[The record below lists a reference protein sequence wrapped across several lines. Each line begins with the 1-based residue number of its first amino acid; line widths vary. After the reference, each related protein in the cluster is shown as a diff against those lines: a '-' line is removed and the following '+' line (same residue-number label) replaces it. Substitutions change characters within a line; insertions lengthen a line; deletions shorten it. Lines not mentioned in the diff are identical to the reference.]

1 MYYQAILS
9 IIKAGHRITDQVSRE
24 LKEFDITE
32 PQYNVLRILRGAKG
46 KPITVQEIQCKMVQ
60 RSSNVTRI
68 IDKLLE
74 KDCVTREECSSNRR
88 KMDIS
93 LTSEGL
99 NLLKKLDKKLQAF
112 HAPMKDRLTEQELKV
127 LNDLI
132 TKLTYEKVE

>member
-24 LKEFDITE
+24 LKEFDMTE

-46 KPITVQEIQCKMVQ
+46 KPLTVHEIQCKMIQ

-68 IDKLLE
+68 IDKLLD
-74 KDCVTREECSSNRR
+74 KGCVSRKECSSNRR
-88 KMDIS
+88 KMDITI
-93 LTSEGL
+93 TSEGL
-99 NLLKKLDKKLQAF
+99 SLLKKMDKKLEVF
-112 HAPMKDRLTEQELKV
+112 HAPMRDRLTEQELEV
-127 LNDLI
+127 LKNLI